1 MLMQE
6 ILDTD
11 LTDRQ
16 VAIFWLGQNSF
27 IFKTCSGKLIALD
40 LYLSRVPSRGPHVH
54 PTPPMK
60 PEDVM
65 VDYVFCT
72 HDHWDHTDPDTLPA
86 VAKASPKAVFLGPK
100 ESYDHFLKMG
110 IDQRR
115 ACMLESG
122 TSRSFKDF
130 KVTTFLSIPPR
141 EGTTTH
147 FGYLF
152 NFDGLKIY
160 NMGDSSLDVTSNP
173 EPILNPVAE
182 VHPDIAIF
190 PIIGDYRERRP
201 EDAFA
206 FTKIV
211 KPKIVIPCHYD
222 CFKNRTIDP
231 SKFTDLFVDTPE
243 IKPIVIRYAGSY
255 IHSWWFEQ

>member
-6 ILDTD
+6 ILDTE
-11 LTDRQ
+11 LADRQ
-16 VAIFWLGQNSF
+16 VAIFWLGQSSF
-27 IFKTCSGKLIALD
+27 IFKTCSDTLVGLD
-40 LYLSRVPSRGPHVH
+40 LYLSRTPSREPHLY
-54 PTPPMK
+54 PAPPMK
-60 PEDVM
+60 PEEVK

-72 HDHWDHTDPDTLPA
+72 HDHWDHTDPDTLSA
-86 VAKASPKAVFLGPK
+86 VAKASPKTFFLGPK
-100 ESYDHFLKMG
+100 ESHDHFLKMG
-110 IDQRR
+110 INQRR
-115 ACMLESG
+115 ANIMEPGVSK
-122 TSRSFKDF
+122 SFNDF
-130 KVTTFLSIPPR
+130 KVTPFLSILPR
-141 EGTTTH
+141 EGITTH

-152 NFDGLKIY
+152 DFDGLKIY
-160 NMGDSSLDVTSNP
+160 NMGDSSPDVASNP

-211 KPKIVIPCHYD
+211 RPKIVIPCHYD

-231 SKFTDLFVDTPE
+231 SKFTNLFVDTLE
-243 IKPIVIRYAGSY
+243 IKPIVIRYAGKY
-255 IHSWWFEQ
+255 IHPR

>member
-6 ILDTD
+6 ILDTE
-11 LTDRQ
+11 LSDRQ

-27 IFKTCSGKLIALD
+27 IFKTSSGMLIALD
-40 LYLSRVPSRGPHVH
+40 LYLSRIPSREPHIH

-60 PEDVM
+60 PEEVK

-86 VAKASPKAVFLGPK
+86 VAIASPKAVFLGSK

-115 ACMLESG
+115 SRMLEPGISN
-122 TSRSFKDF
+122 SFNDF
-130 KVTTFLSIPPR
+130 KVTTFLSIPPS
-141 EGTTTH
+141 EETTTH
-147 FGYLF
+147 LGYLF
-152 NFDGLKIY
+152 DFDGLKIY
-160 NMGDSSLDVTSNP
+160 NMGDSSPEVAANP

-182 VHPDIAIF
+182 GRPDIAIF
-190 PIIGDYRERRP
+190 PIVGDYKERRP

-211 KPKIVIPCHYD
+211 KPKFVIPCHYD
-222 CFKNRTIDP
+222 CFENRTINP
-231 SKFTDLFVDTPE
+231 SRFTDLFVDTPE
-243 IKPIVIRYAGSY
+243 IKPIVIRYADKY
-255 IHSWWFEQ
+255 IHSW